1 MDLEIALKSYF
12 GLSYIAQL
20 ASSCSA
26 GDSSALWPLC
36 EGKTKKVWEVSF
48 CLKSITLIV
57 SHTFQT
63 FHDDNAAKLR
73 KDMSIIFL
81 LNLSPAS

>member
-12 GLSYIAQL
+12 GLSYMAQL

-26 GDSSALWPLC
+26 GDPSALWSLC

-48 CLKSITLIV
+48 CLTSITLIV
-57 SHTFQT
+57 LHVFQS
-63 FHDDNAAKLR
+63 FHDENTAKLR
-73 KDMSIIFL
+73 KDVSIIFL

>member
-1 MDLEIALKSYF
+1 MDLEIALESYF

-20 ASSCSA
+20 SSSCSA
-26 GDSSALWPLC
+26 GDPSVLWSLC
-36 EGKTKKVWEVSF
+36 EDKTKKVWEVSF

-57 SHTFQT
+57 LHAFQS
-63 FHDDNAAKLR
+63 FHDDNAAQLR
-73 KDMSIIFL
+73 KDVSIIFL